1 MTPQSF
7 IANVPTEITASVSLN
22 LTLRVFAELRHA
34 PRAKAFML
42 MLNGKLFIC
51 DLCNPPIRAP
61 CVGHVGNFR
70 SLLPRTNLSSVI
82 RPQFSNESRSYDSY
96 EYATGI
102 LAFVSVKSMGR
113 PLKRAAAAAMCEGLR
128 LVRSKRSIT
137 AITVSLVSRA
147 VLASHPLRN
156 SLSH

>member
-1 MTPQSF
+1 M
-7 IANVPTEITASVSLN
+7 PTESTVSLN
-22 LTLRVFAELRHA
+22 FTLRVFAELRHA

-42 MLNGKLFIC
+42 MLNFKLFIC
-51 DLCNPPIRAP
+51 ATFRSGAP
-61 CVGHVGNFR
+61 CGGHVGNFK

-82 RPQFSNESRSYDSY
+82 RPHISNESRSYDSY
-96 EYATGI
+96 EFPTGI

-128 LVRSKRSIT
+128 LVRSERSIT
-137 AITVSLVSRA
+137 AITVSALSAMSRA
-147 VLASHPLRN
+147 VLASHPGRSGRN

>member
-1 MTPQSF
+1 
-7 IANVPTEITASVSLN
+7 VPTESTVSLN
-22 LTLRVFAELRHA
+22 FTLRVFAELRHA

-42 MLNGKLFIC
+42 MLISKLFIC
-51 DLCNPPIRAP
+51 ATFRSGAP
-61 CVGHVGNFR
+61 CGGHVGNFK

-82 RPQFSNESRSYDSY
+82 RPHISNESRSYDSY
-96 EYATGI
+96 GFPTGI

-128 LVRSKRSIT
+128 LVRSERSIT
-137 AITVSLVSRA
+137 AITVSAMSRA
-147 VLASHPLRN
+147 VLASHPGRN